1 MLRRLNVRTQSLAH
15 LLVGGAIAC
24 GSAPPVNVG
33 ADYIAPAVTN
43 TPAAP
48 AEPPESFPEVDSE
61 QEEIDAATDSGQ
73 MSVPDNF
80 DMFVGPSWE
89 RGTVS
94 PYCRSSFEAC
104 GGALAGTWEVED
116 NCNPELRTLAVLQ
129 SWGRWRMAL
138 DQAACWNAVQRL
150 TWSWSGELSFE
161 SGFVLDD
168 RQRAQNVYVQL
179 SSSCLSATLGRDLG
193 DSVPPEICEGMQDE
207 STTCALASG
216 VCMCTNRTVVDGVAE
231 GSYAVLGISVTIG
244 DPPTRYEYCVDEEA
258 EGGARL
264 LWREKEGELRQVVL
278 RRTVDAPP
286 GTKDPV
292 EVPR

>member
-1 MLRRLNVRTQSLAH
+1 MLRRLDVRTQSLAC

-24 GSAPPVNVG
+24 GSARPVNVG
-33 ADYIAPAVTN
+33 ADYIAPAISA
-43 TPAAP
+43 TPPSPDAG
-48 AEPPESFPEVDSE
+48 PPQEADSE
-61 QEEIDAATDSGQ
+61 REEVEAVTDSGQ
-73 MSVPDNF
+73 MSVPDDF

-89 RGTVS
+89 RGEVS
-94 PYCRSSFEAC
+94 PYCRSSFQAC
-104 GGALAGTWEVED
+104 GGPLAGTWEVED

-129 SWGRWRMAL
+129 SWGQWRMAL

-150 TWSWSGELSFE
+150 TWSWAGELRFE
-161 SGFVLDD
+161 SGFALDD
-168 RQRAQNVYVQL
+168 RQRTQNVYVAL
-179 SSSCLSATLGRDLG
+179 SASCLSATLGTDLG

-216 VCMCTNRTVVDGVAE
+216 VCMCTNRTVVRGAAE
-231 GSYAVLGISVTIG
+231 GVYAVLGISVTIG
-244 DPPTRYEYCVDEEA
+244 RPPTRYEYCVA
-258 EGGARL
+258 EDAPGGDRL

>member
-1 MLRRLNVRTQSLAH
+1 MLRRLDKTQSLAC
-15 LLVGGAIAC
+15 LLVGGAMAC
-24 GSAPPVNVG
+24 GTAPPVNVG
-33 ADYIAPAVTN
+33 ADYIAPAVSATS
-43 TPAAP
+43 ADAG
-48 AEPPESFPEVDSE
+48 PPTEADSE
-61 QEEIDAATDSGQ
+61 REEVEAVTDSGQ
-73 MSVPDNF
+73 MSLPDDF

-94 PYCRSSFEAC
+94 PHCRSSFEAC

-116 NCNPELRTLAVLQ
+116 NCNPELRTLSVLQ
-129 SWGRWRMAL
+129 SWGQWRMKL

-150 TWSWSGELSFE
+150 TWSWSGELRFE

-179 SSSCLSATLGRDLG
+179 SASCLSATLGTDLG
-193 DSVPPEICEGMQDE
+193 DSVPPEICEGMQDDA
-207 STTCALASG
+207 TTCALASG
-216 VCMCTNRTVVDGVAE
+216 VCMCTNRTVVRGSAE
-231 GSYAVLGISVTIG
+231 GVYAVLGISVSIG
-244 DPPTRYEYCVDEEA
+244 RPPTRYEYCVDETA
-258 EGGARL
+258 PDGDRL